1 MFDSFAASPS
11 SDPIRRRFE
20 KEQTTAPSELYCIV
34 YCIPRIPTLPI
45 LLDNQSLGY
54 LICRILL
61 LPKKLRTVYI
71 CRGGVEEKEKRGRF
85 RIESPT
91 RSPSVWAGRWG
102 KWRAGMTTCTATGR
116 GFCLRLSPNLLE
128 LAWKRGAGRER
139 GEKQLQVF
147 QSAVTSTCSP
157 RACLLD
163 GLVQGGRSPAGEG
176 AVCKQAAAPTHAPT
190 HPLVPALCLVLCL

>member
-71 CRGGVEEKEKRGRF
+71 CRGGVEEKRKEVGF
-85 RIESPT
+85 VLSP
-91 RSPSVWAGRWG
+91 RPAPPPSLRLGGQVGQMAGRDDDLYSDG
-102 KWRAGMTTCTATGR
+102 QG
-116 GFCLRLSPNLLE
+116 LLPPSFSK
-128 LAWKRGAGRER
+128 LA
-139 GEKQLQVF
+139 
-147 QSAVTSTCSP
+147 
-157 RACLLD
+157 
-163 GLVQGGRSPAGEG
+163 
-176 AVCKQAAAPTHAPT
+176 
-190 HPLVPALCLVLCL
+190 